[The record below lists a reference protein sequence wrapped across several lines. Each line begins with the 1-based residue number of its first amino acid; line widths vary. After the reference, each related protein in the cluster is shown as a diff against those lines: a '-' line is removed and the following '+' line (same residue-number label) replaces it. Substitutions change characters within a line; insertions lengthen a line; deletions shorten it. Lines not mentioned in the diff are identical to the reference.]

1 MNPDTLYASLERHFR
16 TIDKII
22 LSRQDPRTGLLPAS
36 TSVNAHGDYTD
47 AWVRDNVYSILA
59 VWGLALSYRK
69 HRPDHR
75 HSYLLSQSVVKLM
88 RGLLSAMMR
97 QSDRIETFKHTLN
110 PTDALHAKYGTTT
123 GLAVVGDN
131 EWGHLQLDATSLF
144 LLMMAQMT
152 ASGLRLIYTID
163 EVNVVQNLVH
173 YISRTYCT
181 PDYGIWER
189 GNKINHGTT
198 EINCSSVGMA
208 KAALEAMDGFNLYG
222 NASIQEAVIH
232 VIPSDI
238 ARSRFTLEGL
248 LPRESNSKETDAAL
262 LSIIG
267 YPGYAVEDK
276 KLVKRTRD
284 KIIKKLAGRYGC
296 KRFLLDGHQS
306 SIEDTSRLHYEPSE
320 LRAFEHIESEWP
332 LFFTYLLLDALMR
345 EDTES
350 VKMWREKLQPLFVE
364 QDAQLLLPEL
374 YIVPK
379 ESIDAEKQNPGS
391 QTRIP
396 NENVPLVWA
405 QSLFMLSDMILDG
418 LLQPGDI
425 DPLRRRERIGRKRS
439 TRPLLTVLAE
449 NASVKQQLLDHG
461 INSETLDE
469 VKPVRIMQ
477 AFQLSEVHTLLGKN
491 DNLALT
497 GRPLSVSRTITTA
510 RLHLLA
516 GERVVFLPYF
526 FDPQGFYF
534 AYDNKLLVEHVR
546 ASLRFLAKH
555 WEQSGQPIVAFL
567 VRDDMLTE
575 NEQDVILNVLHD
587 FQSGTCDSVHVM
599 TGPLEQLLTS
609 ADVERIDYLHGFE
622 LKAPE
627 LQSGS
632 RGICTSSSDKI
643 DEPLSVQQLQELE
656 DEDDDAL
663 IRTLV
668 DNSDRRMQIHAL
680 GLLWHRKGAGFTI
693 TVEESEVSLSSVAE
707 QLYAAAAVCHDWAV
721 IRRVADMTG
730 KFDDRLEDSLLDIV
744 IRQKRLA
751 VGRAY
756 SEQATFSKPLETA
769 AIVKTIEEFCGNSA
783 AEGVLTQEVMLH
795 LGHLIRI
802 EPELFTNMLT
812 IRTWY
817 FVQLLVG
824 QISREE
830 ELSMGDA
837 YEMLLGLAPHDI
849 YDRLR
854 SVLSSFSREVTKLV
868 DQESLHASGVS
879 SLDSVKAVLGR
890 APRDIYDH
898 LRSIFKSISREVPQ
912 PDDQDSLRVS
922 GVPMR
927 DSMQATSVAEL
938 SQVQDWAHW
947 RQHVGMIG
955 GLSSIFYK
963 DIWYLLQQCNGLVIG
978 DKYNV
983 QNRIGSEVTFDSTA
997 GEQSFALRI
1006 DALLQSIDAPD
1017 YRQLNIE
1024 AIESLSR
1031 VFRQS
1036 PQLHVDNDLILDV
1049 LIGHAVRIAW
1059 EKKYGSGNYDE
1070 QRGQAWETFYKLS
1083 PRETDKAFIEAF
1095 MFLLVGE
1102 GFHHEPAA

>member
-1 MNPDTLYASLERHFR
+1 MNPDTLHTSLERHFR

-22 LSRQDPRTGLLPAS
+22 LSRQDPGTGLLPAS

-59 VWGLALSYRK
+59 VWGLALAYRK
-69 HRPDHR
+69 HQPAHR

-110 PTDALHAKYGTTT
+110 PTDALHAKYGTST
-123 GLAVVGDN
+123 GLAVVGDS

-152 ASGLRLIYTID
+152 ASGLRLIYTLD

-222 NASIQEAVIH
+222 NAAIQEAAIH

-345 EDTES
+345 EDTEA
-350 VKMWREKLQPLFVE
+350 VKKWREKLQPLFVE
-364 QDAQLLLPEL
+364 QDTQLLLPEL

-379 ESIDAEKQNPGS
+379 ESIEAEKENPGS

-418 LLQPGDI
+418 LLHPGDI
-425 DPLRRRERIGRKRS
+425 DPLHRRERIGRKR
-439 TRPLLTVLAE
+439 TARPLVAVLAE

-491 DNLALT
+491 DKLALS

-516 GERVVFLPYF
+516 GDRVVFLPYF

-534 AYDNKLLVEHVR
+534 AYDNKLLVEHFR

-555 WEQSGQPIVAFL
+555 WDRPGQPIVAFL

-575 NEQDVILNVLHD
+575 NEEEVILTVLHD
-587 FQSGTCDSVHVM
+587 FQSGTCDSVHVR

-622 LKAPE
+622 LQEPE
-627 LQSGS
+627 LESGS

-643 DEPLSVQQLQELE
+643 DEPLSLQQLQQLE
-656 DEDDDAL
+656 NEDDDVL
-663 IRTLV
+663 IRILV
-668 DNSDRRMQIHAL
+668 DNSDRRMQIRSL
-680 GLLWHRKGAGFTI
+680 GLLWHRRGADFRI
-693 TVEESEVSLSSVAE
+693 TVEQSEVTLAFAAE

-769 AIVKTIEEFCGNSA
+769 AIVKTIAEFCGNSA

-824 QISREE
+824 QISREK

-854 SVLSSFSREVTKLV
+854 SILTSFSREVTKLV
-868 DQESLHASGVS
+868 DQECLHVSGVS

-890 APRDIYDH
+890 APQDIYEH
-898 LRSIFKSISREVPQ
+898 LRSIFKSFTRKVSQ
-912 PDDQDSLRVS
+912 SDDQESLNAPGVS
-922 GVPMR
+922 AS
-927 DSMQATSVAEL
+927 DSMQAAPVTEL
-938 SQVQDWAHW
+938 SQVHDWAYW

-963 DIWYLLQQCNGLVIG
+963 DIWYLLQQCNALVIG
-978 DKYNV
+978 DKYSV
-983 QNRIGSEVTFDSTA
+983 QNRIGSEFTFDSTA

-1006 DALLQSIDAPD
+1006 DTLLQSIDAPD

-1024 AIESLSR
+1024 AIESLSK

-1059 EKKYGSGNYDE
+1059 EKHHGSGNYDE
-1070 QRGQAWETFYKLS
+1070 QRGQAWEAFYKLS
-1083 PRETDKAFIEAF
+1083 PQETDKAFIEAF
-1095 MFLLVGE
+1095 MYLLLGE
-1102 GFHHEPAA
+1102 GSHHEPAA